1 MNDPSAHRIRSVSEL
16 PRDIPPPRD
25 LWPAIEARL
34 RESATSGCASAAGR
48 ASAVAP
54 VRRRRPGISRIAA
67 LAAVLGALG
76 VGMSIDRWVLSPANP
91 TPRPA
96 ATRVFA
102 PGGGAPPVV
111 SLTDPKFLRE
121 RAALLRSLDAQ
132 LARLP
137 PPTRRKVLASLAT
150 VHRSMRQIQEALGRE
165 PGNALLQALLI
176 DSYQNEMQVL
186 ATVQEASGGSG
197 EI

>member
-1 MNDPSAHRIRSVSEL
+1 MNDPSSHRIRGVSEL
-16 PRDIPPPRD
+16 PQDIPPPRD

-34 RESATSGCASAAGR
+34 RESATSGCASPAGR
-48 ASAVAP
+48 ASAVSP
-54 VRRRRPGISRIAA
+54 VRHRPGISRIAA

-76 VGMSIDRWVLSPANP
+76 VGISLDRWMLSPANP
-91 TPRPA
+91 APQAA
-96 ATRVFA
+96 ATRA
-102 PGGGAPPVV
+102 IIPGGESPPVA
-111 SLTDPKFLRE
+111 SLADPKFLRE

-186 ATVQEASGGSG
+186 ATVQEVSPGTG